1 MLLTVKTLS
10 RAIYLASK
18 HRHNSD
24 MSDFDGL
31 AGDLH
36 KNRLK
41 LAAILLAV
49 FLLLAAIYYILPL
62 AAGLI
67 FGVFFFFVT
76 RPIKEF
82 LDKYTKYS
90 HYLATFC
97 IVLPFICL
105 AIYGTLEVWGEAQ
118 WAVSHVADINGL
130 VRQVT
135 SGLGLPFDVNGTLDE
150 AFSSIYDY
158 SIAFLKSLSLK
169 NTISGVVLLA
179 MNALISLFVCFY
191 LLKDGA
197 SLAKSLKKLAP
208 AGQRAVLDDFL
219 ADADRTLSGIFT
231 GTFYTALFVAVGS
244 LVVFIVFGI
253 PYKALFTAFVFIA
266 AMIPILSGMM
276 VFLPLTLYVYIDR
289 SPLVAALFLGTAIV
303 FVYLPPDFILRPYLI
318 NKAADIH
325 PLLIILAF
333 IGGGI
338 AGGLSGFFAAPIVIG
353 LLTAAYRAYKRTMGK
368 DVEHIL

>member
-1 MLLTVKTLS
+1 MTLEGLT
-10 RAIYLASK
+10 
-18 HRHNSD
+18 D
-24 MSDFDGL
+24 
-31 AGDLH
+31 DLH

-49 FLLLAAIYYILPL
+49 FLILAVIYYLLPL
-62 AAGLI
+62 EAGII
-67 FGVFFFFVT
+67 FGVFFFFVM

-97 IVLPFICL
+97 IVLPFICIV
-105 AIYGTLEVWGEAQ
+105 IYGAIEVWGEAQ
-118 WAVSHVADINGL
+118 WAVSHITDINGMI
-130 VRQVT
+130 RQMTV
-135 SGLGLPFDVNGTLDE
+135 SLGLPFDINSNLDE
-150 AFSSIYDY
+150 AFSGIYDY
-158 SIAFLKSLSLK
+158 SIAFLKSMSLK
-169 NTISGVVLLA
+169 NTISGIVSMA

-197 SLAKSLKKLAP
+197 SFSKSLKNLAP
-208 AGQRAVLDDFL
+208 AGQRAVLEDFL
-219 ADADRTLSGIFT
+219 ANADRILSGIFT
-231 GTFYTALFVAVGS
+231 GTFYTALFVAIGS
-244 LVVFIVFGI
+244 LIVFIIFGI

-276 VFLPLTLYVYIDR
+276 VFLPLTLYVYIYR

-318 NKAADIH
+318 NKASDIH

-338 AGGLSGFFAAPIVIG
+338 AGGLSGFFAAPIVVG
-353 LLTAAYRAYKRTMGK
+353 LLTAAYRTYKKTIDNG
-368 DVEHIL
+368 DESVH

>member
-1 MLLTVKTLS
+1 
-10 RAIYLASK
+10 
-18 HRHNSD
+18 
-24 MSDFDGL
+24 MSDFEGL
-31 AGDLH
+31 ADDLH

-41 LAAILLAV
+41 IAAILLTV
-49 FLLLAAIYYILPL
+49 FLFIAAIYYILPL
-62 AAGLI
+62 VAGII
-67 FGVFFFFVT
+67 FGIFFFFVM

-90 HYLATFC
+90 PYLATFC
-97 IVLPFICL
+97 IVLPFICI
-105 AIYGTLEVWGEAQ
+105 AIYGTIEVWGEAQ

-130 VRQVT
+130 IQQLT
-135 SGLGLPFDVNGTLDE
+135 ASLGLPFDINSSLDE
-150 AFSSIYDY
+150 ALSSIYDY
-158 SIAFLKSLSLK
+158 SITFLKSLSLK
-169 NTISGVVLLA
+169 NTLSGIVSLA

-197 SLAKSLKKLAP
+197 SFAKSLKNLAP
-208 AGQRAVLDDFL
+208 AGQRAILEDFL
-219 ADADRTLSGIFT
+219 SDADRTLSGIFT
-231 GTFYTALFVAVGS
+231 STFYTALFVAAGS
-244 LVVFIVFGI
+244 LIVFIVFGI

-303 FVYLPPDFILRPYLI
+303 FVYLPPDFVLRPYLI
-318 NKAADIH
+318 NKASNIH

-353 LLTAAYRAYKRTMGK
+353 LLTAAYRTYKRTMGK
-368 DVEHIL
+368 DSERIQ

>member
-1 MLLTVKTLS
+1 MNLEELT
-10 RAIYLASK
+10 
-18 HRHNSD
+18 D
-24 MSDFDGL
+24 
-31 AGDLH
+31 DLH

-49 FLLLAAIYYILPL
+49 FLILAVIYYILPL
-62 AAGLI
+62 AAGII
-67 FGVFFFFVT
+67 FGFFFFFVT

-97 IVLPFICL
+97 IVLPFICI
-105 AIYGTLEVWGEAQ
+105 AIYGTIELLNEAQ
-118 WAVSHVADINGL
+118 WAASHIANINDL
-130 VRQVT
+130 IRQMT
-135 SGLGLPFDVNGTLDE
+135 ARLGLPFDVNGNLNE

-158 SIAFLKSLSLK
+158 SIAFLKSMSLK
-169 NTISGVVLLA
+169 NTISGIVSLA

-197 SLAKSLKKLAP
+197 SFAESLKKFAP
-208 AGQRAVLDDFL
+208 AGQRAILENFL
-219 ADADRTLSGIFT
+219 MDADRTLSGIFT

-244 LVVFIVFGI
+244 LVVFIIFGI

-276 VFLPLTLYVYIDR
+276 VFLPLTLYVYIYR
-289 SPLVAALFLGTAIV
+289 SPLVAALFLGTAVV

-318 NKAADIH
+318 NKASDIH

-338 AGGLSGFFAAPIVIG
+338 AGGLPGFFAAPIVVG
-353 LLTAAYRAYKRTMGK
+353 LLTAAYRSYKKTIGK
-368 DVEHIL
+368 DNERVH